1 MFIKVGVNGLGR
13 IGKCLFHQLINDNKV
28 EIVAVN
34 AVNLKITEIEDY
46 LNYDS
51 AHKAKLPE
59 FKILSEKENIFQIG
73 RHKIK
78 LLQDRNPEK
87 LKWRSY
93 DCHYLFDATGAFLT
107 HEKCQEHDVDYV
119 LMSAPAKDKSPTF
132 IYGANHEKYEGQ
144 SIVSASS
151 CTTNC
156 LAPSLKLI
164 QDKYAIKNCNFTTIH
179 AATASQYTV
188 DVFKKSSRTNR
199 SIFNNII
206 PHSTGASSSITCV
219 LPELKGK
226 IFGTSVRVPVVNC
239 SLLDI
244 NIEFEDSNV
253 QLEQVAELFET
264 TNLSGIVYQ
273 INTKNLVSSD
283 FLTTTTPSILDLKAS
298 MNIGE
303 GKVKLML
310 WYDNEWSY
318 SAQMIRTMKHMYDV
332 NMRIKPQYSLQNMH
346 LENKN
351 IVARFDFNISVM
363 DGTVVDDYRIASAIP
378 TIKHI
383 LQQNP
388 SRLILTSH
396 FGRPKNND
404 KKYSM
409 EFMVPIL
416 EKYLNCS
423 VIFLKDGLSN
433 ESLKQLEKKNETENK
448 TENKNPDKT
457 VVYLLENLRYHLI
470 ETTYSKN
477 SSDENHNLIKN
488 YRELGD
494 VYIIDAFGCLHREHM
509 SICDMQYSGKEYGY
523 GLLIENELENINTI
537 LSNKNE
543 KILGII
549 GGAKIADKMPF
560 IHRLRQLPNTRLYIA
575 GGLANYYEEYYN
587 NVLVM
592 KYGMGNETLDMNDQN
607 PKELSLIDVKNSD
620 YQFFDISN
628 KAWETLK
635 QEIDEASIIFWNGPL
650 GVIEHPIYK
659 QGSIKVADYLKTL
672 SHKKIIIGGGETASL
687 FNKEEAREN
696 IYISTGGG
704 ALLEYIQKGTQM
716 VGLQSFTK

>member
-1 MFIKVGVNGLGR
+1 MFIKVGINGLGR
-13 IGKCLFHQLINDNKV
+13 IGKCLFHQLINDNNV
-28 EIVAVN
+28 EIVAIN
-34 AVNLKITEIEDY
+34 AVNLKINELEDY

-51 AHKAKLPE
+51 AHKVKLPN
-59 FKILSEKENIFQIG
+59 FQIISEKENIFQIG

-93 DCHYLFDATGAFLT
+93 NCQYLFDATGAFLT
-107 HEKCQEHDVDYV
+107 KEKCAEHDVDYV
-119 LMSAPAKDKSPTF
+119 LMSAPAKDNSPTF
-132 IYGANHEKYEGQ
+132 IYGANHEIYNGE
-144 SIVSASS
+144 SIISASS

-164 QDKYAIKNCNFTTIH
+164 HDKYIIKNCNFTTIH

-188 DVFKKSSRTNR
+188 DVFKKSARTNR

-219 LPELKGK
+219 LPQLEGK

-244 NIEFEDSNV
+244 NIEFEDETV
-253 QLEQVAELFET
+253 QLNDIVKLFKNS
-264 TNLSGIVYQ
+264 NLFGIVYDV
-273 INTKNLVSSD
+273 NTKNLVSSD
-283 FLTTTTPSILDLKAS
+283 FLTTITPSILDLKAS
-298 MNIGE
+298 MNIGA

-318 SAQMIRTMKHMYDV
+318 SAQMIRIMKHMYET
-332 NMRIKPQYSLQNMH
+332 NMMIKPKYNLKNME
-346 LENKN
+346 LTGKN
-351 IVARFDFNISVM
+351 IVARFDFNISVSN
-363 DGTVVDDYRIASAIP
+363 GEIIDDYRIVSAIP
-378 TIKHI
+378 TIKYI
-383 LQQNP
+383 LDQEPN
-388 SRLILTSH
+388 RLILTSH
-396 FGRPKNND
+396 FGRPKNKE

-409 EFMVPIL
+409 EFMIQLL
-416 EKYLNCS
+416 EKYLHKNI
-423 VIFLKDGLSN
+423 IFLKDGLSN
-433 ESLKQLEKKNETENK
+433 ESINSLQIQNGI
-448 TENKNPDKT
+448 
-457 VVYLLENLRYHLI
+457 YLLENLRYNLI
-470 ETTYSKN
+470 ETIYSKTP
-477 SSDENHNLIKN
+477 SDENHTIIKN

-494 VYIIDAFGCLHREHM
+494 IFISDAFGCLHREHM

-523 GLLIENELENINTI
+523 GFLIEKELENINTI

-575 GGLANYYEEYYN
+575 GGLAKYYEEYYN
-587 NVLVM
+587 NVSVM
-592 KYGMGNETLDMNDQN
+592 KNGIGNETLDENETQ
-607 PKELSLIDVKNSD
+607 PKELTLIDIKNSD
-620 YQFFDISN
+620 YNFYDISE
-628 KAWETLK
+628 KAIETLK
-635 QEIDEASIIFWNGPL
+635 KEIDEASIIFWNGPL

-659 QGSIKVADYLKTL
+659 QGSHKIASYLKTL
-672 SHKKIIIGGGETASL
+672 QNKKIIIGGGETASL
-687 FNKEEAREN
+687 FDKDNNNN

-704 ALLEYIQKGTQM
+704 ALLEYIQKGTTM
-716 VGLQSFTK
+716 VGLQAFTK

>member
-1 MFIKVGVNGLGR
+1 MFIKVGINGLGR

-87 LKWRSY
+87 LKWRSH

-107 HEKCQEHDVDYV
+107 QEKCQEHDVDYV

-156 LAPSLKLI
+156 LAPTLKLI

-188 DVFKKSSRTNR
+188 DVFKKSARTNR

-253 QLEQVAELFET
+253 QLEQVTKLFET
-264 TNLSGIVYQ
+264 TNLYGIVYQ
-273 INTKNLVSSD
+273 VNTKNLVSSD

-318 SAQMIRTMKHMYDV
+318 SAQ
-332 NMRIKPQYSLQNMH
+332 
-346 LENKN
+346 
-351 IVARFDFNISVM
+351 
-363 DGTVVDDYRIASAIP
+363 VV
-378 TIKHI
+378 
-383 LQQNP
+383 
-388 SRLILTSH
+388 RLT
-396 FGRPKNND
+396 N
-404 KKYSM
+404 
-409 EFMVPIL
+409 
-416 EKYLNCS
+416 
-423 VIFLKDGLSN
+423 
-433 ESLKQLEKKNETENK
+433 
-448 TENKNPDKT
+448 
-457 VVYLLENLRYHLI
+457 
-470 ETTYSKN
+470 
-477 SSDENHNLIKN
+477 
-488 YRELGD
+488 
-494 VYIIDAFGCLHREHM
+494 
-509 SICDMQYSGKEYGY
+509 
-523 GLLIENELENINTI
+523 
-537 LSNKNE
+537 
-543 KILGII
+543 
-549 GGAKIADKMPF
+549 
-560 IHRLRQLPNTRLYIA
+560 YIA
-575 GGLANYYEEYYN
+575 N
-587 NVLVM
+587 M
-592 KYGMGNETLDMNDQN
+592 
-607 PKELSLIDVKNSD
+607 
-620 YQFFDISN
+620 
-628 KAWETLK
+628 
-635 QEIDEASIIFWNGPL
+635 
-650 GVIEHPIYK
+650 
-659 QGSIKVADYLKTL
+659 
-672 SHKKIIIGGGETASL
+672 
-687 FNKEEAREN
+687 
-696 IYISTGGG
+696 
-704 ALLEYIQKGTQM
+704 
-716 VGLQSFTK
+716 